1 MIHLAFDHR
10 RVKIYDCEECEKSFA
25 NKSNLN
31 RHMAVKHPDEDS
43 DMESEDDSL
52 SMDEDEEGTNNL
64 FIWKYILEESE
75 KDQDTPMETY
85 KLTVKLYHLL
95 RNDQTHKSIMETV
108 QRARDEEDMDFAE
121 ALDYAVDKR
130 KFLIQR
136 KIKEAKDH
144 TS

>member
-1 MIHLAFDHR
+1 M
-10 RVKIYDCEECEKSFA
+10 YDCEECEKSFA

-43 DMESEDDSL
+43 DMESEDNEDNSFI
-52 SMDEDEEGTNNL
+52 DGDEEDSNNSL
-64 FIWKYILEESE
+64 IWKYILEESE

-85 KLTVKLYHLL
+85 NLTVKLYQLL
-95 RNDQTHKSIMETV
+95 KNDQTHKSIMETV

-136 KIKEAKDH
+136 KIIEVKDLAN
-144 TS
+144 S

>member
-1 MIHLAFDHR
+1 M
-10 RVKIYDCEECEKSFA
+10 YDCEECEKSFA

-31 RHMAVKHPDEDS
+31 RHMAVKHPDDDG

-52 SMDEDEEGTNNL
+52 SIDGDEENSSNS

-75 KDQDTPMETY
+75 KDQETPMETY

-95 RNDQTHKSIMETV
+95 KNDQTHKSIMETV
-108 QRARDEEDMDFAE
+108 QKARDEEDMDFNE

-136 KIKEAKDH
+136 KIKEVKDL
-144 TS
+144 TAS

>member
-1 MIHLAFDHR
+1 M
-10 RVKIYDCEECEKSFA
+10 YDCEECEKSFA

-43 DMESEDDSL
+43 DMESEDNEDNS
-52 SMDEDEEGTNNL
+52 SIDGDEEDSNNSL
-64 FIWKYILEESE
+64 IWKYILEESE

-85 KLTVKLYHLL
+85 KLTVKLYQLL
-95 RNDQTHKSIMETV
+95 KNDQTHKSIMETV

-136 KIKEAKDH
+136 KIKEVKDLAN
-144 TS
+144 S